1 MLVAHTTLFEISCHG
16 LPDFYIILGKP
27 ARNKLTMMV
36 FRKSKLFEMA
46 SSSADGRALNMDK
59 SDISKLNSYV
69 ISASIAGKHLT
80 GLKEKVR
87 TIFKPIKVR
96 LSYITNYC

>member
-1 MLVAHTTLFEISCHG
+1 
-16 LPDFYIILGKP
+16 
-27 ARNKLTMMV
+27 MV

-46 SSSADGRALNMDK
+46 SSSADGRALHMDK
-59 SDISKLNSYV
+59 SDISQLNSYV

-87 TIFKPIKVR
+87 TIFKPIKVSIFQ
-96 LSYITNYC
+96 LTSISKYCHLDTVYTGMYPIRWFHVFQANA